1 MPITFSNTSGTGNFT
16 LVNNSNSGQFLLA
29 ISTLDCRLV
38 GIIDPA
44 LPTTTTTTTSTT
56 TSTTTI
62 PISSGS
68 LDSSFNI
75 GTGFNGGIY
84 ATSIDLNEK
93 IVAGGVFT
101 TYSGST
107 QNRLVRLNPNGS
119 KDTSFNIGT
128 GFNNIVNTNT
138 IDSNGKILVGGEY
151 TEYSGSTQNRLIRLN
166 SDGTKDTS
174 FNVGAGFNDD
184 VWALAVDSNGK
195 ILVGG
200 NFTSYSGSAQNY
212 LIRLNSDGTKDTSF
226 DIGSGFVGFTSQRG
240 LVDEIVIDSN
250 GKILIGGNFISY
262 RSSGSSYLVRLNS
275 DGTVDNSFNSGLGF
289 NSWVTSIK
297 IDSNGKLVIGG
308 FFDLYQN
315 QTQNKIIRL
324 NSDGTKD
331 NSFDIGTGFGTGLV
345 YSLNIDSNGKILVGS
360 NISTYQG
367 VSVPLLI
374 RINPDGSRDTTFNT
388 GTGPNFVVDTIN
400 VDSNG
405 RYIIGGGFTS
415 YDGTP
420 QNYLARLINTTTTTT
435 TTSTTSTTTT
445 AAPTTTSTTSTTT
458 TAAPTTTTTSTT
470 TTTTTAASFIN
481 PTLTIGSAVST
492 QSVSPFTGG
501 GNSYLFS
508 SNVNSFVSTPGS
520 SDWAVGT
527 GDFTIEWFARQS
539 GGSFPRAFSIG
550 TYSTATIANSI
561 EGGTFYYWANSGVR
575 YSNSAGTVTNTWVHW
590 AIVRQ
595 SNVTKIYKDGTQLG
609 SQVTDNNNINNSS
622 TALTIANETTKST
635 GASFVGYLTN
645 FRWVKGLA
653 VYTGNFTKPTSALT
667 ATATAN
673 PYGGSNTQAIGVG
686 FTKLLLVP

>member
-16 LVNNSNSGQFLLA
+16 LVNNSNSGQFLMLVSPPPIPTTTTSTTTSTTTTPTYYYYLVKKYDCNNSCAYVAPDLA
-29 ISTLDCRLV
+29 ARSSTPLSTTSGDYYKV
-38 GIIDPA
+38 GSFTYQLQTEIDPPPMTFDVNLDGA
-44 LPTTTTTTTSTT
+44 PSNANCTTACGLTTTTTSTT
-56 TSTTTI
+56 TTTTTI

-75 GTGFNGGIY
+75 GTGFDLGLY
-84 ATSIDLNEK
+84 TVSIDSNEK
-93 IVAGGVFT
+93 IVAGGIFT

-107 QNRLVRLNPNGS
+107 QNRLVRLNSNGS

-128 GFNNIVNTNT
+128 GFNNNVFTTT
-138 IDSNGKILVGGEY
+138 IDSNGKILVGGEF
-151 TEYSGSTQNRLIRLN
+151 TTYSGSTQNRLVRLN

-174 FNVGAGFNDD
+174 FNIGTGFNNNI
-184 VWALAVDSNGK
+184 WALAVDSNGK

-226 DIGSGFVGFTSQRG
+226 DIGTGFVGFTGGSRG

-275 DGTVDNSFNSGLGF
+275 DGTVDNSFNSGIGF

-297 IDSNGKLVIGG
+297 IDSNGKLVVGG

-331 NSFDIGTGFGTGLV
+331 TSFNIGTGFGTGLI
-345 YSLNIDSNGKILVGS
+345 YSLDIDSNGKILVGS

-367 VSVPLLI
+367 VSQPYLV

-420 QNYLARLINTTTTTT
+420 QNYIARLI
-435 TTSTTSTTTT
+435 
-445 AAPTTTSTTSTTT
+445 
-458 TAAPTTTTTSTT
+458 
-470 TTTTTAASFIN
+470 
-481 PTLTIGSAVST
+481 
-492 QSVSPFTGG
+492 
-501 GNSYLFS
+501 
-508 SNVNSFVSTPGS
+508 
-520 SDWAVGT
+520 
-527 GDFTIEWFARQS
+527 
-539 GGSFPRAFSIG
+539 
-550 TYSTATIANSI
+550 
-561 EGGTFYYWANSGVR
+561 
-575 YSNSAGTVTNTWVHW
+575 
-590 AIVRQ
+590 
-595 SNVTKIYKDGTQLG
+595 
-609 SQVTDNNNINNSS
+609 
-622 TALTIANETTKST
+622 
-635 GASFVGYLTN
+635 
-645 FRWVKGLA
+645 
-653 VYTGNFTKPTSALT
+653 
-667 ATATAN
+667 
-673 PYGGSNTQAIGVG
+673 
-686 FTKLLLVP
+686 